1 MFLLDT
7 NVCIHFMKH
16 THPQLTEKLLSLE
29 PSELCLSALT
39 VYELEYGAEKSK
51 WGEKTRQKLA
61 MFLAPFRILPFTT
74 EDALTAAKIR
84 GYLERKGTRIG
95 PYDILIAA
103 QALTRSIPIVTH
115 NTGEFRRVPGLSVE
129 DWTE

>member
-16 THPQLTEKLLSLE
+16 THPRLTEKLLSLD
-29 PSELCLSALT
+29 PSELILSAVT
-39 VYELEYGAEKSK
+39 VYELEYGAEKSS

-84 GYLERKGTRIG
+84 GYLERRGTMIG
-95 PYDILIAA
+95 PYDTLIAA
-103 QALTRSIPIVTH
+103 QGVARGMTVVTH
-115 NTGEFRRVPGLSVE
+115 NTEEFRRVPGLQLE

>member
-1 MFLLDT
+1 VAFGFPSLL
-7 NVCIHFMKH
+7 
-16 THPQLTEKLLSLE
+16 
-29 PSELCLSALT
+29 
-39 VYELEYGAEKSK
+39 
-51 WGEKTRQKLA
+51 KTRQKLA